1 MASYDILNIE
11 VEGMKKIIQNMP
23 KVELHLHLDGSIPLQ
38 FLYQVLDGT
47 ISKKQIREKA
57 VVSQNCHS
65 LTEYLE
71 KFDLPISVMQTKE
84 NLEEITYELG
94 KELKKENV
102 IYAEIRFAPFFHTKQ
117 GLTLDE
123 VVESVLKGIK
133 RSPVKMGLIL
143 CCMRG
148 FSLEKN
154 LQIVELC
161 KKYQNQNVVAFDLAG
176 DESKFPTSLYR
187 TLFERG
193 QKLNLNYTIHA
204 GETAGIESIEE
215 AINFKTKRIG
225 HGVQIQN
232 HYSLLI
238 DNDIT
243 LEMCPS
249 SNLHTKVV
257 SSIRNYPLYNLYKN
271 GVKVTINTDNR
282 TVSNTTLT
290 KEYDILQK
298 NFSFTLE
305 DFKKMN
311 IQALQSSFLEDK
323 EKEKYI
329 EIIKRYNS

>member
-1 MASYDILNIE
+1 
-11 VEGMKKIIQNMP
+11 MKRIIQNMP
-23 KVELHLHLDGSIPLQ
+23 KVELHLHLDGSIPLP
-38 FLYQVLDGT
+38 FLYKIVDQTV
-47 ISKKQIREKA
+47 SKKQIKERA
-57 VVSQNCHS
+57 IVSQNCHS

-84 NLEEITYELG
+84 NLEEITYQLG
-94 KELKKENV
+94 KELQKENV
-102 IYAEIRFAPFFHTKQ
+102 IYAEIRFAPFFHTKV

-123 VVESVLKGIK
+123 VVEAVLNGIK
-133 RSPVKMGLIL
+133 RSPIKMGLIL

-148 FSLEKN
+148 FPLEKN
-154 LQIVELC
+154 LQVLELC

-176 DESKFPTSLYR
+176 DESRFPTSLYR

-204 GETAGIESIEE
+204 GEASGIESIEE
-215 AINFKTKRIG
+215 AIKFKTKRIG
-225 HGVQIQN
+225 HGVQIQKN
-232 HYSLLI
+232 YSLLT

-249 SNLHTKVV
+249 SNLHTGVV
-257 SSIRNYPLYNLYKN
+257 SAIQHYPLYDLYKN

-282 TVSNTTLT
+282 TVSHTTLS
-290 KEYDILQK
+290 KEYDLLQK
-298 NFSFTLE
+298 NFPFTLE

-311 IQALQSSFLEDK
+311 IQALQSSFLEEK